1 MTEERTDLIKDDEG
15 DTEGHDLALDTT
27 RKPKDQDDV
36 EGHDL
41 ALDTTRKP
49 KDQDDDDVEGHD
61 LDIGGL

>member
-27 RKPKDQDDV
+27 RKPKDQDD
-36 EGHDL
+36 
-41 ALDTTRKP
+41 
-49 KDQDDDDVEGHD
+49 DDVEGHD